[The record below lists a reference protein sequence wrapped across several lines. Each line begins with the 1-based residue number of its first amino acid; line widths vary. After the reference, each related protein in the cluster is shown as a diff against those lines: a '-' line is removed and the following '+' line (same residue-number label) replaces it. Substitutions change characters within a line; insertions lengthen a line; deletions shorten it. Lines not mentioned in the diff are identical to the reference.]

1 MKAHL
6 LVNITGGDLMG
17 DGSLEFTSLVTDSRT
32 TGADS
37 TSLFVALRGVNHD
50 GHRFI
55 NDLYNRGVRVFLVDN
70 FPSDTTAKKGSA
82 FIRVPDTLE
91 ALQKIA
97 AWRRNNFRGKVIA
110 VTGSAGKTV
119 VKEWLADIMSVS
131 GRVVRSPKSYN
142 SQVGVPL
149 SLWSLN
155 DSYDVAVIEAGIS
168 RPGEMDRLASIIN
181 PDVVIITNIGEA
193 HGENF
198 HDKKSKAMEKLR
210 LARGA
215 GMIIYCLDHAVI
227 REEIRKSFHGRETF
241 TWSVNDKKADLFAEI
256 NESNNSVTSI
266 TFSFRGDWFSVKIP
280 FTDRASIENSIT
292 SVAAALSQGVDPE
305 SISRAVQSLPA
316 VAMRMEVKH
325 GINGSTLIE
334 DYYNSDPG
342 SLLMALDFL
351 RSHAKGDS
359 TVILSDFRQIGGEE
373 KTLYSSVAAELKN
386 AGIRRFI
393 GIGEALTRQKSSFSG
408 NCAFFNSTEEFL
420 AGFRASSFGNETI
433 LLKGARVFGFERIGS
448 LLEQQLHQTRFEINL
463 GAVVHNLNEFRRIL
477 SPGTGVMAMVKAFAY
492 GSGSAEI
499 ASLLEYN
506 GVNYFAV
513 AFADEGVALR
523 DAGISAPIMVM
534 NPHASVM
541 DMMIRYNL
549 EPEIYS
555 LDSYQSF
562 LKAAAHNGVR
572 QYPIHIKIDTGMH
585 RLGFNMGETVM
596 LAGMLQGEERV
607 RVAFIF
613 SHLAGSDDPTLDHF
627 SHKQAHILLEASEII
642 REKTGYSFGMHLLNS
657 SGIPRFPQYQFNMVR
672 PGIGL
677 YGIGDYPGL
686 KLQHT
691 GRFVT
696 SVSQVKDIPAGDPV
710 GYGCLD
716 IADHARK
723 IAIVPVG
730 YADGLRRSLGNGH
743 GHLFI
748 GGKKT
753 PLVGNIC
760 MDMCMTDVTGLDVR
774 TGDSAEIFG
783 ENISIEEVARW
794 CNTIPYEILT
804 SIPARVNRV
813 YYNE

>member
-32 TGADS
+32 SGADGS
-37 TSLFVALRGVNHD
+37 SLFVALRGVNHD
-50 GHRFI
+50 GHKYI

-70 FPSDTTAKKGSA
+70 FPTDATAKKGSA
-82 FIRVPDTLE
+82 FIRVEDTLE

-110 VTGSAGKTV
+110 VTGSTGKTV
-119 VKEWLADIMSVS
+119 VKEWLADILSS
-131 GRVVRSPKSYN
+131 SKRVVRSPKSYN

-149 SLWSLN
+149 SLWNLN
-155 DSYDVAVIEAGIS
+155 DSYDVAIIEAGIS
-168 RPGEMDRLASIIN
+168 KPGEMDRLASIIN

-198 HDKKSKAMEKLR
+198 HDKKAKTSEKLR

-215 GMIIYCLDHAVI
+215 GLIIYCLDHLLI
-227 REEIRKSFHGRETF
+227 RDEIRKSFHGRQTL
-241 TWSVNDKKADLFAEI
+241 TWSTSDSNADLFAEI
-256 NESNNSVTSI
+256 SDSNGSGTSI
-266 TFSFRGDWFSVKIP
+266 TFNFRGIRFNAKIP

-292 SVAAALSQGVDPE
+292 AAAAALSEGLDE
-305 SISRAVQSLPA
+305 ERIARAIQLLPT
-316 VAMRMEVKH
+316 VAMRMEVKL
-325 GINGSTLIE
+325 GINNSTLIE

-342 SLLMALDFL
+342 SLVMALDFL
-351 RSHAKGDS
+351 KSHTKGDS

-386 AGIRRFI
+386 AGIKRFI
-393 GIGEALTRQKSSFSG
+393 GIGEALTRQRSTFS
-408 NCAFFNSTEEFL
+408 ADSLFFNSTEEFL
-420 AGFRASSFGNETI
+420 ATFRASSFGNETI
-433 LLKGARVFGFERIGS
+433 LLKGARAFGFERIGS

-506 GVNYFAV
+506 GVSYFAV
-513 AFADEGVALR
+513 AYADEGVALR
-523 DAGISAPIMVM
+523 DAGISTPIMVM
-534 NPHASVM
+534 NPDASVM

-572 QYPIHIKIDTGMH
+572 QYPVHIKIDTGMH
-585 RLGFNMGETVM
+585 RLGFSRGETIM
-596 LAGMLQGEERV
+596 LADLLKGEERV
-607 RVAFIF
+607 RVVYIF
-613 SHLAGSDDPTLDHF
+613 SHLAGSDDPALDDF
-627 SHKQAHILLEASEII
+627 SHEQARRLMDASEILH
-642 REKTGYSFGMHLLNS
+642 EKTGYGFGMHLLNS
-657 SGIPRFPQYQFNMVR
+657 SGIPRFPEYQFNMVR

-677 YGIGDYPGL
+677 YGIGNYPGL

-696 SVSQVKDIPAGDPV
+696 CVSQVKNIPAGEPV
-710 GYGCLD
+710 GYGCID
-716 IADHARK
+716 AADHERK

-730 YADGLRRSLGNGH
+730 YADGLRRSLGSGH
-743 GHLFI
+743 GCVFI
-748 GGKKT
+748 AGKRS

-760 MDMCMTDVTGLDVR
+760 MDMCMADVTGLDVR

-783 ENISIEEVARW
+783 ENISIEEVAEW

-804 SIPARVNRV
+804 SIPARVKRV
-813 YYNE
+813 YFNE